1 MDRFS
6 HAWLPRAFGL
16 TRRGYYLDF
25 ALMPLIAA
33 ALIARELSTAG
44 PSLLLFDRILFGA
57 VVWTLAEYLIHRFV
71 FHGATRYEKMH
82 HVHHERPAAW
92 VGVGSWGTILALFC
106 VWVLLGMI
114 GPSFGN
120 AVTAGLVLGYLFY
133 IVVHDRYHHG
143 NRRAFGRYV
152 RFMDRHHAGHHRSG
166 DVNFGVSSPVWDYL
180 FGTYRRTPR

>member
-1 MDRFS
+1 MDRFH
-6 HAWLPRAFGL
+6 HAGLPRAFGL
-16 TRRGYYLDF
+16 TRLGYYLDF

-33 ALIARELSTAG
+33 ALIVRELSTAG
-44 PSLLLFDRILFGA
+44 PSWLLLDRIWFG
-57 VVWTLAEYLIHRFV
+57 VVMWTLAEYLIHRFA
-71 FHGATRYEKMH
+71 FHGDTRFEHMH
-82 HVHHERPAAW
+82 QIHHDRPRDW
-92 VGVGSWGTILALFC
+92 IGVGSWGTILALFW

-114 GPSFGN
+114 EPSLAN

-133 IVVHDRYHHG
+133 IVIHDRFHHG

-166 DVNFGVSSPVWDYL
+166 DVNFGVSSTVWDYL